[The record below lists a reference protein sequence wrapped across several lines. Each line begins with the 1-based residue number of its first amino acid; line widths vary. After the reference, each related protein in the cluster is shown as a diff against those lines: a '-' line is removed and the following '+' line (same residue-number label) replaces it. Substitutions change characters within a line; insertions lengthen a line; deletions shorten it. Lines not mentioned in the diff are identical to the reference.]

1 VTVVLPDI
9 PCLLPHSQVRTHFKS
24 SLKELEQPI
33 IQPLVCGQFFFFYRQ
48 APGEIRP
55 CSIGSLVS
63 ISEINVSREAVKTS
77 RSLLDFLRYF
87 ALFSRLKE
95 LKKKEFSQSTI

>member
-1 VTVVLPDI
+1 M
-9 PCLLPHSQVRTHFKS
+9 
-24 SLKELEQPI
+24 
-33 IQPLVCGQFFFFYRQ
+33 
-48 APGEIRP
+48 RP

-95 LKKKEFSQSTI
+95 LKKKEFSQSTIKEKFNSN